1 VVPLLPSQVKLVFQ
15 NTFAQMLQFSC
26 RYPIKAVNILKAHG
40 KSAKETVLVNGYAL
54 NCTVGSQ
61 QMPKRIVNPKIACLD
76 FSLQKTRLKLG
87 IQILVEDPE
96 KLEGIRQRWAIC

>member
-1 VVPLLPSQVKLVFQ
+1 
-15 NTFAQMLQFSC
+15 MLQFSC

-40 KSAKETVLVNGYAL
+40 KS
-54 NCTVGSQ
+54 
-61 QMPKRIVNPKIACLD
+61 ACLD

-96 KLEGIRQRWAIC
+96 KLEGIRQRLAIC

>member
-1 VVPLLPSQVKLVFQ
+1 
-15 NTFAQMLQFSC
+15 M
-26 RYPIKAVNILKAHG
+26 KAVNILKAHG
-40 KSAKETVLVNGYAL
+40 KSARETVLVDGYAL

-96 KLEGIRQRWAIC
+96 KLEGIRQRCVFVTFTDLR